1 MRKKELVFIIEK
13 TDSGFSA
20 REEQLP
26 IFSTGESIH
35 ELISNCKDA
44 VELYVDDEPR
54 ISTMPLRLSLD
65 FEQFF
70 SYYKVLNASHLA
82 ERIGMNKTLLSQYVS
97 GKKKPSQKQTERIL
111 NGIKQ
116 IGIELSEIDLN
127 P

>member
-1 MRKKELVFIIEK
+1 MRQKELVFIIER

-26 IFSTGESIH
+26 IFSTGESIP
-35 ELISNCKDA
+35 ELISNCKEA
-44 VELYVDDEPR
+44 VELYGEDEPG
-54 ISTMPLRLSLD
+54 IIKLPLRLALD

-97 GKKKPSQKQTERIL
+97 GRKKPSQKQTERIL

-116 IGIELSEIDLN
+116 IGLELSEIDLN